1 MVDVLAHAQPSH
13 GVLKGGD
20 MGNLTEKEFVIV
32 MHFKGHVEIVCPV
45 CHLNVLKVEVDAEEK
60 EEK

>member
-1 MVDVLAHAQPSH
+1 
-13 GVLKGGD
+13 
-20 MGNLTEKEFVIV
+20 MGNSTEQVFVIV
-32 MHFKGHVEIVCPV
+32 IHYEGHVQVVCPV

>member
-1 MVDVLAHAQPSH
+1 
-13 GVLKGGD
+13 
-20 MGNLTEKEFVIV
+20 MGNSTEKEFVIV

-45 CHLNVLKVEVDAEEK
+45 CHLNVLKIEVDAEEK

>member
-1 MVDVLAHAQPSH
+1 MLAHAQPSH

-20 MGNLTEKEFVIV
+20 MGNSTEKEFVIV
-32 MHFKGHVEIVCPV
+32 MHFKGHVEIVCPE

-60 EEK
+60 KEK

>member
-1 MVDVLAHAQPSH
+1 MLAHTQSSH

-20 MGNLTEKEFVIV
+20 MGNSTEQVFVIV
-32 MHFKGHVEIVCPV
+32 IHYEGHVQVVCPV